1 MLTYS
6 TRSEAWLTWAIG
18 LSLSFPF
25 CMLLLTEIIER
36 LKQSRPGLAN
46 TLRIIRQAVLPILM
60 LLLLL
65 IKVVGIDLNQP
76 VLRIIS
82 TILWLGIIVASL
94 SGVNAIVFEEAPAD
108 SWQAKVPSLLVD
120 LCRTLLVVFGLAI
133 ILAQVW
139 GADLGGVL
147 AALGVGSLVI
157 GLALQDSMGNLFS
170 GIALLF
176 ERPFAV
182 GDWIKLGDKTGKVI
196 EITWRSVHIQT
207 RQRQLIIVPNSAL
220 AKDSFSNYSRPTKI
234 HGEDF
239 IMGFSYDDP
248 PNHVMDILRE
258 VTATTEGVLSDP
270 APIIQIVSYDAY
282 SIGYLIRFFVVDY
295 EGLPRIRGALL
306 SRLWYVSN
314 RHGLTIPFPT
324 AIEYKV
330 QEKPAKNNPEN
341 EDIILILRSLPGFN
355 NMSQSL
361 LKKVADQARYS
372 QYGRGEWVIRQDD
385 TLPGLHLILRG
396 KATVQHSVKAE
407 SPQEIAHLVTGD
419 IFGEKLLMGQ
429 VKSDVSVLAQRDLDI
444 LILDI
449 ELFHHVLEQTPMLA
463 AAIAETME
471 ARRRSNFNP

>member
-1 MLTYS
+1 MLHYLNH
-6 TRSEAWLTWAIG
+6 SESWLTWAIG
-18 LSLSFPF
+18 LSLSFPL

-36 LKQSRPGLAN
+36 LKQSRPGLAK
-46 TLRIIRQAVLPILM
+46 TLRILRQAVLPILM

-65 IKVVGIDLNQP
+65 TKVIGLDLNQP
-76 VLRIIS
+76 ILRVIS
-82 TILWLGIIVASL
+82 TVLWLAIIVAAL
-94 SGVNAIVFEEAPAD
+94 SGVNAIVFEEALAN

-176 ERPFAV
+176 ERPFVV
-182 GDWIKLGDKTGKVI
+182 GDWIKISDKTGKVI

-220 AKDSFSNYSRPTKI
+220 AQDSFSNYSRPTKI

-248 PNHVMDILRE
+248 PNYVMDILRE
-258 VTATTEGVLSDP
+258 VAATTEGVLSDP
-270 APIIQIVSYDAY
+270 PPIIQIVSYDAY

-306 SRLWYVSN
+306 SRLWYASN
-314 RHGLTIPFPT
+314 RHKLTIPFPT
-324 AIEYKV
+324 AIEYKI
-330 QEKPAKNNPEN
+330 QDGPAKNSPET
-341 EDIILILRSLPGFN
+341 ETIVLTLRSLPGFN
-355 NMSQSL
+355 SMSDSL
-361 LKKVADQARYS
+361 LAEVAEQAKFA
-372 QYGRGEWVIRQDD
+372 QYGRGEWVIRQNDAIH
-385 TLPGLHLILRG
+385 GLYLILQG
-396 KATVQHSVKAE
+396 KAAVRLSENVESITDISYLVK
-407 SPQEIAHLVTGD
+407 GD

-429 VKSDVSVLAQRDLDI
+429 AKSDVSILVQQDLDV

-449 ELFHHVLEQTPMLA
+449 DLFHRVLEKTPMLA

-471 ARRRSNFNP
+471 ARRRSNFNA

>member
-1 MLTYS
+1 MLQYINV
-6 TRSEAWLTWAIG
+6 SESWLTWAIG
-18 LSLSFPF
+18 LSLSFPLF
-25 CMLLLTEIIER
+25 MLLLTEMIER

-46 TLRIIRQAVLPILM
+46 TLGIIRQAVLPILM
-60 LLLLL
+60 LLLLST
-65 IKVVGIDLNQP
+65 KVIGIDLNQP
-76 VLRIIS
+76 ILRIIS
-82 TILWLGIIVASL
+82 TMLWVSVIFAAL
-94 SGVNAIVFEEAPAD
+94 SGVNAIVFEEAPAN

-120 LCRTLLVVFGLAI
+120 LCRTLLVVFGCAI

-248 PNHVMDILRE
+248 PNHVMDILRD
-258 VTATTEGVLSDP
+258 VTASTEGVLPDP

-295 EGLPRIRGALL
+295 EGLPRIRGDLL
-306 SRLWYVSN
+306 SRLWYVAS

-324 AIEYKV
+324 AIEHEV
-330 QEKPAKNNPEN
+330 QGKPATSNPKH
-341 EDIILILRSLPGFN
+341 EDIILILRSLPSFN
-355 NMSQSL
+355 SVSQSL
-361 LKKVADQARYS
+361 LKEVAEQAQYS

-385 TLPGLHLILRG
+385 VIPGLHLILRG
-396 KATVQHSVKAE
+396 EAIVRHSEKAE

-449 ELFHHVLEQTPMLA
+449 DLFHHVLEKTPLLA

-471 ARRRSNFNP
+471 ARRRSTFNP

>member
-1 MLTYS
+1 MLNYL
-6 TRSEAWLTWAIG
+6 TRSESWLTWAIG
-18 LSLSFPF
+18 LSLSFPL
-25 CMLLLTEIIER
+25 CMLLLTEVIER

-46 TLRIIRQAVLPILM
+46 TLRIIRQAVLPILI
-60 LLLLL
+60 LLLLST
-65 IKVVGIDLNQP
+65 KVIGIGLNQP
-76 VLRIIS
+76 ILRIVS
-82 TILWLGIIVASL
+82 TVLWLAIIVAAL

-182 GDWIKLGDKTGKVI
+182 GDWIKFGDKTGKVI

-258 VTATTEGVLSDP
+258 VTATTDGVLSDP

-314 RHGLTIPFPT
+314 RYKLTIPFPT
-324 AIEYKV
+324 TIEYKL
-330 QEKPAKNNPEN
+330 QEKPLKSSPGIAHV
-341 EDIILILRSLPGFN
+341 ILRLRSLPGFN
-355 NMSQSL
+355 SMNAAL
-361 LKKVADQARYS
+361 LAEVAEKANFR
-372 QYGRGEWVIRQDD
+372 QYGRGEWVIRQND
-385 TLPGLHLILRG
+385 TIPGLHLILQG
-396 KATVQHSVKAE
+396 KAILSQSAQAE
-407 SPQEIAHLVTGD
+407 LSQDMPHLVTGD

-429 VKSDVSVLAQRDLDI
+429 SKSDISVLVQQDLDV

-449 ELFHHVLEQTPMLA
+449 ELFHRVLEQTPMLA

-471 ARRRSNFNP
+471 ARRRSTFNF

>member
-1 MLTYS
+1 MLNYL
-6 TRSEAWLTWAIG
+6 TRSEPWLNWAIG
-18 LSLSFPF
+18 LSLGFPL

-46 TLRIIRQAVLPILM
+46 TLRIIRQAILPILI

-65 IKVVGIDLNQP
+65 TKVVGIDLNQP
-76 VLRIIS
+76 ILRVIS
-82 TILWLGIIVASL
+82 TLLWLAIIIAAL
-94 SGVNAIVFEEAPAD
+94 SGVNAIVFEEAPAN

-182 GDWIKLGDKTGKVI
+182 GDWIKIGDKTGKVI

-207 RQRQLIIVPNSAL
+207 RQYQLIIVPNSAL
-220 AKDSFSNYSRPTKI
+220 AQDSFSNYSRPTKI

-239 IMGFSYDDP
+239 IIGFSYDDP
-248 PNHVMDILRE
+248 PNSVIDILRK
-258 VTATTEGVLSDP
+258 VATTTEGVLSDP
-270 APIIQIVSYDAY
+270 PPIIQIMSYDDY

-306 SRLWYVSN
+306 SRLWYASN
-314 RHGLTIPFPT
+314 RNNLTIPFPT
-324 AIEYKV
+324 NVEYSI
-330 QEKPAKNNPEN
+330 QAKPTQNTR
-341 EDIILILRSLPGFN
+341 DH
-355 NMSQSL
+355 
-361 LKKVADQARYS
+361 
-372 QYGRGEWVIRQDD
+372 QD
-385 TLPGLHLILRG
+385 LQ
-396 KATVQHSVKAE
+396 K
-407 SPQEIAHLVTGD
+407 
-419 IFGEKLLMGQ
+419 
-429 VKSDVSVLAQRDLDI
+429 
-444 LILDI
+444 
-449 ELFHHVLEQTPMLA
+449 
-463 AAIAETME
+463 
-471 ARRRSNFNP
+471 

>member
-1 MLTYS
+1 MLQDLPRAES
-6 TRSEAWLTWAIG
+6 WLTWAIG
-18 LSLSFPF
+18 LSLSFPL
-25 CMLLLTEIIER
+25 CMLLLTEMIER
-36 LKQSRPGLAN
+36 LKQSRPGLTN

-60 LLLLL
+60 LLLLST
-65 IKVVGIDLNQP
+65 KVIGLDLNHP
-76 VLRIIS
+76 ILRGIS
-82 TILWLGIIVASL
+82 TGLWLAIIVAAL

-239 IMGFSYDDP
+239 TIGFSYDDP
-248 PNHVMDILRE
+248 PNHVIDILRE
-258 VTATTEGVLSDP
+258 VATTSEGVLLDP
-270 APIIQIVSYDAY
+270 PPIIQIVSYDAY

-306 SRLWYVSN
+306 SRIWYASN
-314 RHGLTIPFPT
+314 RNNLTIPFPT
-324 AIEYKV
+324 TVEYKI
-330 QEKPAKNNPEN
+330 QAQPTKNSRHPEN
-341 EDIILILRSLPGFN
+341 LILTLRSLPGFN
-355 NMSQSL
+355 SMSDALLAEVAQQSNC
-361 LKKVADQARYS
+361 S
-372 QYGRGEWVIRQDD
+372 QYGRGEWVIRQGD
-385 TLPGLHLILRG
+385 TIPGIHLILQG
-396 KATVQHSVKAE
+396 KAIIQHSEKSE
-407 SPQEIAHLVTGD
+407 SSAKITHLVTGD

-429 VKSDVSVLAQRDLDI
+429 VKSDVFVLAQQDLDI

-449 ELFHHVLEQTPMLA
+449 DLFHYVLEQTPMLA

-471 ARRRSNFNP
+471 ARRRSTFDA